1 MKKSKL
7 LNKLPISSQN
17 PLLGSSQFFKY
28 CKERFYHIGNSERD
42 FKWLLNFY
50 KKEKILLPTYSEND
64 IDFYSSFQVYA
75 IWLAKNF

>member
-1 MKKSKL
+1 MDLPMKKSKL

-50 KKEKILLPTYSEND
+50 KKEKIL
-64 IDFYSSFQVYA
+64 FFQLLVGKKLLK
-75 IWLAKNF
+75 IIERL